1 MNIVSASSVGW
12 ACYWVSSE
20 GGEVPMAFVVLT
32 ANAVE
37 RINEDAK
44 QADVIRASILKVRP
58 LLIDS
63 NAGVWAIA
71 SCSTL
76 LIRKL
81 HTNTL
86 RAELSL

>member
-1 MNIVSASSVGW
+1 MGLLL
-12 ACYWVSSE
+12 SSE

-44 QADVIRASILKVRP
+44 QAAVIRASIIKVRP

-63 NAGVWAIA
+63 NAGV
-71 SCSTL
+71 
-76 LIRKL
+76 
-81 HTNTL
+81 
-86 RAELSL
+86 